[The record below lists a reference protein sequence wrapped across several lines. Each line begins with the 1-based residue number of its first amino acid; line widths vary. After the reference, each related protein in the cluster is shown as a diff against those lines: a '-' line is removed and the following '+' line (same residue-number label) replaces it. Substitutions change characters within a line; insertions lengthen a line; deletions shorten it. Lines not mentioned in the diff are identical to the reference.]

1 MLSLSHVQLNMQT
14 KKSGVLSRTSRRSML
29 RYAYVMYADIC
40 ICHMLPDGHI
50 ARLTHTHTTRAEEEE
65 DMLMMTT
72 MEEHQALALLRDTRS
87 QKSTKT
93 LSEA

>member
-1 MLSLSHVQLNMQT
+1 MLT
-14 KKSGVLSRTSRRSML
+14 
-29 RYAYVMYADIC
+29 YAYVICCPMDISQ
-40 ICHMLPDGHI
+40 DK
-50 ARLTHTHTTRAEEEE
+50 HTHTTRAEEEE

-72 MEEHQALALLRDTRS
+72 MEEHQALALLRDTRR

>member
-1 MLSLSHVQLNMQT
+1 
-14 KKSGVLSRTSRRSML
+14 
-29 RYAYVMYADIC
+29 
-40 ICHMLPDGHI
+40 MLPDGHI